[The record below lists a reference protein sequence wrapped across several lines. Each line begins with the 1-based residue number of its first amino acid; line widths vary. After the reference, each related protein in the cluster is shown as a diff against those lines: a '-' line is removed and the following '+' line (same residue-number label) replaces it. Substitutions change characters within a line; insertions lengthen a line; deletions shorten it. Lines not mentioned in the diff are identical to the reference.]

1 MTQSPKRVF
10 FGKILCRYIRTAPR
24 HIYHNCFRKSI
35 FLAWSQ
41 EAPDLPRL
49 SSQEGLCLFFFLS
62 QPNPIPYSILSITH
76 SPSHD
81 GLGTGKVRPG
91 ATPPSPCGR
100 DGGKAGAGVLALQL
114 SRVETWEGPTDR
126 WFPPPKSSKGRKA
139 YPNMRRR
146 PSLELCLWGASSS
159 ARALSMCRNT
169 STRFM
174 IVWFNHS

>member
-1 MTQSPKRVF
+1 MQIYQDRPPAYLSQLLPKEYFPGLITR
-10 FGKILCRYIRTAPR
+10 GTRSAAP
-24 HIYHNCFRKSI
+24 
-35 FLAWSQ
+35 Q
-41 EAPDLPRL
+41 LPGGFM
-49 SSQEGLCLFFFLS
+49 SLFFSFAT
-62 QPNPIPYSILSITH
+62 QPYYSILSITP

-81 GLGTGKVRPG
+81 GLGTGRVRPG
-91 ATPPSPCGR
+91 ATPPSPCGG

-139 YPNMRRR
+139 YPNMRQR